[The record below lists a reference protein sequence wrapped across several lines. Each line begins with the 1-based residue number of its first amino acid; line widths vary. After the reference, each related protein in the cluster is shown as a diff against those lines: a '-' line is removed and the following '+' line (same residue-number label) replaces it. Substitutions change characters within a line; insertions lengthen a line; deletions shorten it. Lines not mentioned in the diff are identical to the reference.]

1 MKQQP
6 SEKELTELL
15 AMAQNFETQMKEQL
29 EIARKISLKY
39 DKVIKERENKQRA

>member
-6 SEKELTELL
+6 SEKELKELL
-15 AMAQNFETQMKEQL
+15 AMAKNFESQMQEQL

-39 DKVIKERENKQRA
+39 EKIIKERENKQRA

>member
-6 SEKELTELL
+6 SEKELKELL
-15 AMAQNFETQMKEQL
+15 TMAKNFETQMKEQS

>member
-15 AMAQNFETQMKEQL
+15 AMAQNFEAQMKEQL